1 MLLETFLRH
10 SPRII
15 MIWLLS
21 ELINTIEINIDIV
34 DIFGTIAIVKGISQL
49 LLLLLITSSITIE
62 FFSCLEYAVSKLLQ
76 WA

>member
-10 SPRII
+10 SPRIV

-34 DIFGTIAIVKGISQL
+34 DIFGTIAIAIVKGISQL
-49 LLLLLITSSITIE
+49 LLLLLLLITSST
-62 FFSCLEYAVSKLLQ
+62 YYH
-76 WA
+76 